1 MTGIQVVTRQRL
13 VQSDSK
19 TFAVGVLYRIDQFGK
34 LFPVGVLYIRSH
46 KLVHDMQCARRRLRC
61 HCSCLPLLT
70 FFADDPGKL
79 LSVCQ
84 EQARDVRRVRAA
96 HYKSAHFASVRLWC
110 ADVEPRHAET
120 FAYTHASSTKKQ
132 EQENAG
138 SIGRIYVSAGMSSS
152 IKVTAVQSVR
162 LFGWF
167 VQPVLTLSWVD
178 VKQRAFTWRQ
188 LRALGIEAAELMR
201 LQPDK
206 QEWLQ
211 RGGIQV
217 ADLLDMTIFPV
228 NPLTDFGVDLAEL
241 WALKSTA
248 TQMASMGLDFISTR
262 LRAKV
267 HIKMADE

>member
-1 MTGIQVVTRQRL
+1 
-13 VQSDSK
+13 
-19 TFAVGVLYRIDQFGK
+19 
-34 LFPVGVLYIRSH
+34 
-46 KLVHDMQCARRRLRC
+46 
-61 HCSCLPLLT
+61 
-70 FFADDPGKL
+70 
-79 LSVCQ
+79 
-84 EQARDVRRVRAA
+84 
-96 HYKSAHFASVRLWC
+96 
-110 ADVEPRHAET
+110 
-120 FAYTHASSTKKQ
+120 
-132 EQENAG
+132 
-138 SIGRIYVSAGMSSS
+138 MSSS

-241 WALKSTA
+241 WALKSTG
-248 TQMASMGLDFISTR
+248 TQMASMGITFDQL
-262 LRAKV
+262 LAKGITPQIMSAFALPLSDWTELKFGV
-267 HIKMADE
+267 HHAQALGEDDCQRVFALSKAELVRIVSSFAQTHTQQ